1 MKINSTSPAT
11 PVGTPH
17 EIAPRSAT
25 PAGGETAVRA
35 APAPRRDSVEISAEA
50 RELAALDS
58 DRAERIAIV
67 QARIKQDFY
76 SSASVQRDVARRLLG
91 SGEL

>member
-1 MKINSTSPAT
+1 MKINSIGAAT
-11 PVGTPH
+11 PLAATP
-17 EIAPRSAT
+17 EVTSRSAT
-25 PAGGETAVRA
+25 PASGEAAVRST
-35 APAPRRDSVEISAEA
+35 PQPRRDSVEISAEA

>member
-1 MKINSTSPAT
+1 MKINSIGAAT
-11 PVGTPH
+11 PLAGTS
-17 EIAPRSAT
+17 ESAPRSTT
-25 PAGGETAVRA
+25 PPSGEAAVRA
-35 APAPRRDSVEISAEA
+35 TPQPRRDSVEISAEA
-50 RELAALDS
+50 RELAALDA

-91 SGEL
+91 SGDV